1 LGSYRIPLFISAF
14 VLTFFWSCLGSSSLF
29 AQSSDENTSKSVDLS
44 LHLRP
49 VYHAQF
55 DGTPMEFESG
65 GFKFDHVMIDL
76 GGAAY
81 TKALVQILTALE

>member
-1 LGSYRIPLFISAF
+1 MKKNDFLTL
-14 VLTFFWSCLGSSSLF
+14 VLILTVFWACLSSSSLF
-29 AQSSDENTSKSVDLS
+29 AQSSDGNTSKSVDLS

-49 VYHAQF
+49 AYHAQF

-76 GGAAY
+76 GGQRPP
-81 TKALVQILTALE
+81 KLS